1 MRSALLALIRRDLM
15 LAARIG
21 GGAELGVV
29 FFLALVA
36 IVPFAIGPDQA
47 LLGRLAPAILW
58 IAALL
63 ATLFGLDRLFQADE
77 DEGVID
83 QFLLCDAPLEL
94 IVLAKCLAHWLTT
107 GLVLSLSAPLF
118 GLMLNLPPAA
128 MPALV
133 ATLLVGTPA
142 VTLIGAVGAALT
154 VGLRRGGLL
163 MAALVLPLTVPTL
176 IFGVG
181 AASAAIAAPQSF
193 GPQPF
198 GAPFLLLAATSLAA
212 LVVCPPAA
220 AAAIRQLRG

>member
-1 MRSALLALIRRDLM
+1 MSAFVAIVRRDLR

-29 FFLALVA
+29 FFLTLVA
-36 IVPFAIGPDQA
+36 IVPFAIGPDQN

-77 DEGVID
+77 EEGALD
-83 QFLLCDAPLEL
+83 QFLLSETPLEL

-107 GLVLSLSAPLF
+107 GLVLSLAAPLF
-118 GLMLNLPPAA
+118 GLMLNLPAGA
-128 MPALV
+128 MLPLV
-133 ATLLVGTPA
+133 ATLLAGTPA
-142 VTLIGAVGAALT
+142 VTLIGAVGAAVT

-163 MAALVLPLTVPTL
+163 MAVLVLPLTVPTL

-181 AASAAIAAPQSF
+181 AAGAAIV

-198 GAPFLLLAATSLAA
+198 GAPFLLLSATSLVA
-212 LVVCPPAA
+212 LVVCPLAA